1 MIKFQR
7 SRYDDPVFITL
18 TSQLD
23 ADLSSRYFTQ
33 QEDFAAQNKMDASA
47 KVIVAYEDDEPI
59 GCGALRPMDERNT
72 VELKRMYVLPEYR
85 GRGISGQLLLEL
97 EKWAAEDGFRVIRLE
112 TGNKQ
117 PEAIA
122 LYLKRGYLPIAPYGP
137 YVDEET
143 SLCMEKQLRA
153 GW

>member
-1 MIKFQR
+1 
-7 SRYDDPVFITL
+7 
-18 TSQLD
+18 
-23 ADLSSRYFTQ
+23 
-33 QEDFAAQNKMDASA
+33 
-47 KVIVAYEDDEPI
+47 
-59 GCGALRPMDERNT
+59 
-72 VELKRMYVLPEYR
+72 MYVVPEFR

-137 YVDEET
+137 YVDEES

-153 GW
+153 VW

>member
-7 SRYDDPVFITL
+7 SRYDDPVFIAL
-18 TSQLD
+18 TGQLD
-23 ADLSSRYFTQ
+23 ADLSSRYFTKQ
-33 QEDFAAQNKMDASA
+33 ADFAVHNKMDASVKA
-47 KVIVAYEDDEPI
+47 IVAYEGDEPI
-59 GCGALRPMDERNT
+59 GCGALRPMDERTT
-72 VELKRMYVLPEYR
+72 VELKRMYVVPEFR